1 MDFRGCRQRACPLV
15 AALLAWSGGSPWSID
30 LLVAVVST
38 VSLVSA
44 WLAGE
49 TIAGHLRERHP
60 RAGGADDEQAA

>member
-1 MDFRGCRQRACPLV
+1 V

-49 TIAGHLRERHP
+49 TYRRTSPGASSPGRRCGWW
-60 RAGGADDEQAA
+60 AGGL